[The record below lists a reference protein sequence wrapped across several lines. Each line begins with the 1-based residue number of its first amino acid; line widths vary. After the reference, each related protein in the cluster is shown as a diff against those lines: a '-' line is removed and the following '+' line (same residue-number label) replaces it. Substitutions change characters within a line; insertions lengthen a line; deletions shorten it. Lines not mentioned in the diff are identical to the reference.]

1 MTIKNRCDTIA
12 KILHRRL
19 DLNEYKDS
27 SSHFGLSKALLK
39 QDAAEVISA
48 YKNVFD
54 LIKDFVSTISECID
68 KRTVPGLDKVKIHF
82 ISFDKIGETCYV
94 VLQPELEV
102 SITLTILSDDPRKI
116 IHSKISLEDKK
127 PELYTINTEDKESHE
142 YLFINESVRAAFL
155 TYLEQVIDELE

>member
-12 KILHRRL
+12 KILYRRL

-54 LIKDFVSTISECID
+54 YKNCKGTGRYPVYCF
-68 KRTVPGLDKVKIHF
+68 
-82 ISFDKIGETCYV
+82 
-94 VLQPELEV
+94 
-102 SITLTILSDDPRKI
+102 
-116 IHSKISLEDKK
+116 
-127 PELYTINTEDKESHE
+127 
-142 YLFINESVRAAFL
+142 
-155 TYLEQVIDELE
+155 